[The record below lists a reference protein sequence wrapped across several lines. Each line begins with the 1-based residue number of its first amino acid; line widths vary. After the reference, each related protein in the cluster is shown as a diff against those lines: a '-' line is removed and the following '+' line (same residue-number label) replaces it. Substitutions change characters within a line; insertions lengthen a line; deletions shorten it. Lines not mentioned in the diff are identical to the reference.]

1 MKKSLSDAEVREF
14 EEEFAQMNI
23 SVKMATGKYKTF
35 ETILDEILDIYARLN
50 NEQKEYLVEMVLN
63 KEV

>member
-14 EEEFAQMNI
+14 EEEFAQINV
-23 SVKMATGKYKTF
+23 SVKMPTGKYKTF
-35 ETILDEILDIYARLN
+35 ETILDEILDIYTRLN
-50 NEQKEYLVEMVLN
+50 NEQQKYLIEMVLN